1 MKKNFFIVLC
11 LFCTLLFKVPFIAQ
25 NLNENRSNAH
35 EICIGDANND
45 GSIDLLDINAFIE
58 ILTSGEFAES
68 ADINSDGEVNL
79 LDINLFV
86 LLITSGA
93 TCDECPTCI
102 GDVNKDGFV
111 TLLDIRPFVDII
123 TSGEFKPCAD
133 INGDGDVNLLDID
146 PLVDIVVT
154 NGGKSCFNC
163 DCPGDINGDGVV
175 NLLDV
180 APFVQILDLGI
191 QTVCAD
197 IDGDGVVGPFDVPPF
212 VALIESGATCNGFKV
227 DKSSLTN
234 TEGADNI
241 LRDIFAQLQTE
252 SPNPEIQLFPN
263 PASDILNVELSLTS
277 GAEATLQVYNISGQK
292 VLGRRI
298 FAKTDQNAIALDI
311 RTLTTGLYFM
321 EIDNGT
327 TIQKRKFLVSKE

>member
-1 MKKNFFIVLC
+1 
-11 LFCTLLFKVPFIAQ
+11 
-25 NLNENRSNAH
+25 
-35 EICIGDANND
+35 
-45 GSIDLLDINAFIE
+45 
-58 ILTSGEFAES
+58 
-68 ADINSDGEVNL
+68 
-79 LDINLFV
+79 
-86 LLITSGA
+86 
-93 TCDECPTCI
+93 
-102 GDVNKDGFV
+102 
-111 TLLDIRPFVDII
+111 
-123 TSGEFKPCAD
+123 
-133 INGDGDVNLLDID
+133 
-146 PLVDIVVT
+146 VVT

-212 VALIESGATCNGFKV
+212 VALIES
-227 DKSSLTN
+227 
-234 TEGADNI
+234 
-241 LRDIFAQLQTE
+241 
-252 SPNPEIQLFPN
+252 PNPEIQLFPN

-277 GAEATLQVYNISGQK
+277 SAEATLQVYNISGQK